1 MLLLSLTLLSMDH
14 QLLKT
19 SQLIADESL
28 GQIRGFSKGFFKTAP
43 TQPQTRFASIV
54 SNIITVFTFFAGLAF
69 LFWFLTGALTWITSS
84 GQPEQLNKA
93 KNQMGTAFIGLFII
107 VISYSIISILGKVTG
122 LNILN
127 PELIINKLRP

>member
-1 MLLLSLTLLSMDH
+1 MDH

-19 SQLIADESL
+19 SQLIANESL
-28 GQIRGFSKGFFKTAP
+28 GVIRGFSKGFFKTSA
-43 TQPQTRFASIV
+43 QPQTRFASIV

-69 LFWFLTGALTWITSS
+69 LFWFVTGALTWITSS

-107 VISYSIISILGKVTG
+107 VISYSIISILEKVTG

-127 PELIINKLRP
+127 PELVIEKLRP

>member
-1 MLLLSLTLLSMDH
+1 MD

-19 SQLIADESL
+19 SQLVAAVSL

-43 TQPQTRFASIV
+43 TQPQRRFASIV

-69 LFWFLTGALTWITSS
+69 LLWFLTGALTWITSS

-93 KNQMGTAFIGLFII
+93 KNQMSAAFIGLFII
-107 VISYSIISILGKVTG
+107 VISYSIISILSKVTG
-122 LNILN
+122 LDILN
-127 PELIINKLRP
+127 PELIIGKLKP

>member
-1 MLLLSLTLLSMDH
+1 MD
-14 QLLKT
+14 QFLKT
-19 SQLIADESL
+19 NQLAAATPL
-28 GQIRGFSKGFFKTAP
+28 GRISGFSKGFFKTVD
-43 TQPQTRFASIV
+43 QPQARFASIV

-69 LFWFLTGALTWITSS
+69 LFWFVTGALTWITSS

-122 LNILN
+122 LNLLN
-127 PELIINKLRP
+127 PELIINKLIP

>member
-1 MLLLSLTLLSMDH
+1 MD
-14 QLLKT
+14 QLLKS
-19 SQLIADESL
+19 SQLIAYVSL

-43 TQPQTRFASIV
+43 TQPQTRFASIISSV
-54 SNIITVFTFFAGLAF
+54 ITVFTLFAGLAF

-93 KNQMGTAFIGLFII
+93 KNQMSTAFVCLFII

-122 LNILN
+122 LDILN